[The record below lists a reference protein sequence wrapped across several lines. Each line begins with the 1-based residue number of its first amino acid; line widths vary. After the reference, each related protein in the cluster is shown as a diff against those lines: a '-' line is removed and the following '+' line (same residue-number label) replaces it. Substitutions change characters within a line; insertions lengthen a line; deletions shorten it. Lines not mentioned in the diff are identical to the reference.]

1 MTSAIKWH
9 LIKQLILN
17 VLSFYHIFDDEGPDP
32 LLVYLLKSGYTE
44 VSVSNYKDEP
54 KATPLKVSSLL
65 GPLQQSRL
73 LNQASKRANASFSGA
88 RYKLFETQAL
98 GWKSH
103 PE

>member
-44 VSVSNYKDEP
+44 FSVSNYKDEP
-54 KATPLKVSSLL
+54 KATPLKVSSLPGASATKQAAESGLQTGERIFFRCSSQTSWDTGL
-65 GPLQQSRL
+65 GMEVSP
-73 LNQASKRANASFSGA
+73 
-88 RYKLFETQAL
+88 
-98 GWKSH
+98 
-103 PE
+103 

>member
-17 VLSFYHIFDDEGPDP
+17 VLGFHHMFDDEGPDP

-44 VSVSNYKDEP
+44 FSVSNYKDEP
-54 KATPLKVSSLL
+54 KMTLLKVFSLPGL
-65 GPLQQSRL
+65 LQQSRL
-73 LNQASKRANASFSGA
+73 LNQASKRANASFSGV
-88 RYKLFETQAL
+88 RHKLCETQAL